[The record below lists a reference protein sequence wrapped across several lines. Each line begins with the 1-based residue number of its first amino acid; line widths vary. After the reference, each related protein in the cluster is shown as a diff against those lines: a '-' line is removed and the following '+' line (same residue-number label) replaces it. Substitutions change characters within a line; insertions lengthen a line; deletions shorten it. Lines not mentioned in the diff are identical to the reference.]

1 MRRILI
7 IVAVIVAITGTLFW
21 LFRPETR
28 AQRRHAEI
36 PAEKTGT
43 SSPTP
48 IKERETIIALPIANE
63 ITPPNSPDATVDDD
77 LGTLELVIAEFHKQN
92 GGNPVGENVEITAA
106 LLGDNPK
113 RLAYLPSKG
122 SFLNTS
128 GQLIDR
134 WGTPY
139 FFHQL
144 SANQTE
150 IMSAGPDRQF
160 NTGDDVKR

>member
-1 MRRILI
+1 MRRIPLI
-7 IVAVIVAITGTLFW
+7 AAVLLVTAGSLYW
-21 LFRPETR
+21 LLHGPESR
-28 AQRRHAEI
+28 AYHKEAAPHSRTPATPAPAQERR
-36 PAEKTGT
+36 TV
-43 SSPTP
+43 
-48 IKERETIIALPIANE
+48 IALPIASE
-63 ITPPNSPDATVDDD
+63 ITPPNSPETTVDED
-77 LGTLELVIAEFHKQN
+77 LGTLELVIAEFARNN
-92 GGNPVGENVEITAA
+92 GGNPVGENVEIAAA

-113 RLAYLPSKG
+113 RLAYLPAKG
-122 SFLNTS
+122 PFLDAS

-144 SANQTE
+144 SATQTE